1 MTAPLG
7 VRGRVM
13 ARDGDMVDQIAAEA
27 YGRTAGATE
36 ALLDANPHLATLPA
50 RLPAG
55 TLIDLPDIPALAA
68 TRTIKLWD

>member
-1 MTAPLG
+1 MSGPRTLQ
-7 VRGRVM
+7 GRIM
-13 ARDGDMVDQIAAEA
+13 ARDGDLVDQIAQEA

-36 ALLDANPHLATLPA
+36 ALLAANPHLAALPA

-55 TLIDLPDIPALAA
+55 TLIDLPEIPAEVA

>member
-1 MTAPLG
+1 MTPSKGLQ
-7 VRGRVM
+7 GRVM

-36 ALLDANPHLATLPA
+36 ALLDANPHLARLPA

-55 TLIDLPDIPALAA
+55 TIIDLPDIPAPVA